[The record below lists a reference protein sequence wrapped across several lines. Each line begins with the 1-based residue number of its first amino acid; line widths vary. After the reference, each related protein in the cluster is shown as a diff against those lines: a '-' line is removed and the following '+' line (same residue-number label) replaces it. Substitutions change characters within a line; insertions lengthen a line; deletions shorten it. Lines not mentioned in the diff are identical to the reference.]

1 MKIENLHVKQTFKNY
16 KDLCS
21 ALGEIPKTSNS
32 KKAQV
37 KEWERYFRFSRNGHK
52 YIIEE
57 IFESLKEKKDLRS
70 QGNNASAYIDEIEEL
85 ILNLLGQ
92 DYNHGQ
98 LFLSKSKLLK
108 ELKMINDNYTYY
120 RSRKPTLSK
129 FTNIHI
135 EEIND
140 FYESSINTFKSNLET
155 ALNRL
160 QKQSLIYWTYALT
173 VCYVSTYIETTATG
187 HIKATKRKYTN
198 EYGETVTKFNTVLP
212 SQTVRYRK
220 ATEDEIRIIIE
231 IERELLKKYKCKD
244 KSEVYRNGKIQD
256 FYDDVNA
263 ILFDK
268 TNIVYYYN
276 SYEILFNER
285 HIKEK
290 LEELKLLDTY
300 KEVTEKTLNNG
311 IIEKLAINAQKR
323 FNKAN
328 EEFLMNMIDDYYEP
342 SEKIQLRSNDD
353 YIEHNVILS
362 ETLINKDYPSLY
374 K

>member
-1 MKIENLHVKQTFKNY
+1 
-16 KDLCS
+16 
-21 ALGEIPKTSNS
+21 
-32 KKAQV
+32 
-37 KEWERYFRFSRNGHK
+37 
-52 YIIEE
+52 
-57 IFESLKEKKDLRS
+57 LKEKKDLRS
-70 QGNNASAYIDEIEEL
+70 QGNNASPYIDDIEEL

-92 DYNHGQ
+92 DYNHGK
-98 LFLSKSKLLK
+98 LFLSKNKLLK

-173 VCYVSTYIETTATG
+173 VCYISTYIETTATG
-187 HIKATKRKYTN
+187 QIKATKREYKN
-198 EYGETVTKFNTVLP
+198 EYGETITKFDTVLP
-212 SQTVRYRK
+212 KQDVKYRK
-220 ATEDEIRIIIE
+220 ASEDEIRLIIE
-231 IERELLKKYKCKD
+231 IEREMLKKYNCKD
-244 KSEVYRNGKIQD
+244 KSEVYRSGKIQD
-256 FYDDVNA
+256 FYDDINT

-285 HIKEK
+285 HIQEK
-290 LEELKLLDTY
+290 LEELKLLDSF
-300 KEVTEKTLNNG
+300 KNITEKTLNDG
-311 IIEKLAINAQKR
+311 VIEKLAINAQKR
-323 FNKAN
+323 HDKAN
-328 EEFLMNMIDDYYEP
+328 EAFLENMLDDYYDP
-342 SEKIQLRSNDD
+342 SEKLLKRVDD
-353 YIEHNVILS
+353 NYLEHNDLLS
-362 ETLINKDYPSLY
+362 ETLINKDYPVIY